1 MSQCV
6 TLINVVQQGPPG
18 PAGPSAAYLATP
30 ATLTAS
36 QTIPAD
42 SNATMNGPVTVAA
55 GATLTVLAGSTL
67 RIL

>member
-1 MSQCV
+1 MSCEI
-6 TLINVVQQGPPG
+6 TRINLIQQGPPG
-18 PAGPSAAYLATP
+18 PVGPSAAYLATP